1 MKQDGIKRASIDKLK
16 SRFET
21 AYYSEDMVITPL
33 VMFRELDD
41 ITALIQGVSIG
52 VTVSGSAKIKINGKM
67 HELRPNT
74 LFIFNE
80 NTVVEQVKAS
90 IRSSGYMIT
99 YSRQYLNSIHVDTQD
114 LISIYH
120 GFLNEPCVQVE
131 PEEAA
136 YIHDISK
143 LMRSVLC
150 DYAPTAT
157 REKII
162 SSLFAAMF
170 HYVMGILQQHS
181 LPGNGAVSNRT
192 DELFNNFLALL
203 REHCSTERSVEFYA
217 SKMGITPKYLSL
229 ILKKKSGRN
238 TSKLIDEAVVYE
250 AKRLL
255 KYSGLSIREIA
266 LKLNFASQSFFGK
279 YFKQRVGV
287 SPSRYK
293 IWDGRTEDIIANK
306 DFASTL
312 EGYSAVEI
320 DTSDIE
326 M

>member
-41 ITALIQGVSIG
+41 LTALIQGVSIG
-52 VTVSGSAKIKINGKM
+52 VTVSGTAKIKINGKL

-80 NTVVEQVKAS
+80 NTVIEQVKAS

-120 GFLNEPCVQVE
+120 GFLDEPCVQVD

-150 DYAPTAT
+150 DYAPTSN

-170 HYVMGILQQHS
+170 HYVMGILQKHS
-181 LPGNGAVSNRT
+181 LPAGNDSVSNRT
-192 DELFNNFLALL
+192 DELFNKFLDLL
-203 REHCSTERSVEFYA
+203 REYCSTERSVEFYA

-238 TSKLIDEAVVYE
+238 ASKLIDEAVVYE

-255 KYSGLSIREIA
+255 KYSGMSINEIA

-293 IWDGRTEDIIANK
+293 IWDGRTEDVIAHEDPFGK
-306 DFASTL
+306 A
-312 EGYSAVEI
+312 
-320 DTSDIE
+320 E
-326 M
+326 ML

>member
-1 MKQDGIKRASIDKLK
+1 
-16 SRFET
+16 
-21 AYYSEDMVITPL
+21 MVITPL

-41 ITALIQGVSIG
+41 LTALIQGVSIG
-52 VTVSGSAKIKINGKM
+52 VTVSGTAKIKINGKL

-80 NTVVEQVKAS
+80 NTVIEQVKTS

-99 YSRQYLNSIHVDTQD
+99 YSRQYLNSIQVDTQD

-120 GFLNEPCVQVE
+120 GFLDEPCVQIE
-131 PEEAA
+131 PQEAA

-150 DYAPTAT
+150 DYAPTAN
-157 REKII
+157 RDKII
-162 SSLFAAMF
+162 ASLFAAMF

-181 LPGNGAVSNRT
+181 SNGSNNVSNRT
-192 DELFNNFLALL
+192 DELFNRFLDLL

-217 SKMGITPKYLSL
+217 QKMGITPKYLSL

-238 TSKLIDEAVVYE
+238 ASKLIDEAVVYE

-255 KYSGLSIREIA
+255 KYSGLSINEIA
-266 LKLNFASQSFFGK
+266 TKLNFASQSFFGK

-293 IWDGRTEDIIANK
+293 NWNGPTEENIVNEDILFSDSITSNDNK
-306 DFASTL
+306 
-312 EGYSAVEI
+312 
-320 DTSDIE
+320 
-326 M
+326 

>member
-33 VMFRELDD
+33 LMFRELDD
-41 ITALIQGVSIG
+41 LTALIQGVSIG
-52 VTVSGSAKIKINGKM
+52 VTVSGTAKIKINGKL

-80 NTVVEQVKAS
+80 NTVIEQVKAS

-120 GFLNEPCVQVE
+120 GFLGEPCVQVE
-131 PEEAA
+131 PAEAA

-150 DYAPTAT
+150 DYAPTAS

-181 LPGNGAVSNRT
+181 IPGNGSVSNRT
-192 DELFNNFLALL
+192 DELFNHFLALL

-217 SKMGITPKYLSL
+217 QKMGITPKYLSL

-238 TSKLIDEAVVYE
+238 ASKLIDEAVVYE

-266 LKLNFASQSFFGK
+266 IKLNFASQSFFGK

-293 IWDGRTEDIIANK
+293 IWDGRTEGAIAAN
-306 DFASTL
+306 DMFP
-312 EGYSAVEI
+312 EP
-320 DTSDIE
+320 E
-326 M
+326 MENEELTTNI

>member
-21 AYYSEDMVITPL
+21 SYYSEDMVITPL

-41 ITALIQGVSIG
+41 LTALIQGVSIG
-52 VTVSGSAKIKINGKM
+52 VTVSGTAKIKINGKF

-80 NTVVEQVKAS
+80 NTVIEQVKAS

-120 GFLNEPCVQVE
+120 GFLDDPCVQVA

-150 DYAPTAT
+150 DYAPTPN

-170 HYVMGILQQHS
+170 HYVMGILQKHS
-181 LPGNGAVSNRT
+181 LPAGNDTVSNRT
-192 DELFNNFLALL
+192 DELFNKFLDLL
-203 REHCSTERSVEFYA
+203 REYCSTERSVEFYA

-238 TSKLIDEAVVYE
+238 ASKLIDEAVVYE

-255 KYSGLSIREIA
+255 KYSGMSINEIA

-293 IWDGRTEDIIANK
+293 IWDGRTEDIIAEEEQIVISN
-306 DFASTL
+306 
-312 EGYSAVEI
+312 
-320 DTSDIE
+320 
-326 M
+326 

>member
-21 AYYSEDMVITPL
+21 SYYSEDMVITPL

-41 ITALIQGVSIG
+41 LTALIQGVSIG
-52 VTVSGSAKIKINGKM
+52 VTVSGTAKIKINGKL

-80 NTVVEQVKAS
+80 NTVIEQVKTS

-99 YSRQYLNSIHVDTQD
+99 YSRQYLNSIQVDTQD

-120 GFLNEPCVQVE
+120 GFLDEPCVQIE
-131 PEEAA
+131 PQEAA

-150 DYAPTAT
+150 DYAPTAN
-157 REKII
+157 RDKII
-162 SSLFAAMF
+162 ASLFAAMF

-181 LPGNGAVSNRT
+181 SNGSNNVSNRT
-192 DELFNNFLALL
+192 DELFNRFLDLL

-217 SKMGITPKYLSL
+217 QKMGITPKYLSL

-238 TSKLIDEAVVYE
+238 ASKLIDEAVVYE

-255 KYSGLSIREIA
+255 KYSGLSINEIA
-266 LKLNFASQSFFGK
+266 TKLNFASQSFFGK

-293 IWDGRTEDIIANK
+293 IWNGHTEENIVNEDILFSDSITSNDNK
-306 DFASTL
+306 
-312 EGYSAVEI
+312 
-320 DTSDIE
+320 
-326 M
+326 

>member
-21 AYYSEDMVITPL
+21 SYYSEDMVITPL

-41 ITALIQGVSIG
+41 LTALIQGVSIG
-52 VTVSGSAKIKINGKM
+52 VTVSGTAKIKINGKL

-80 NTVVEQVKAS
+80 NTVIEQVKTS

-99 YSRQYLNSIHVDTQD
+99 YSRQSLNSIHVDTQD

-120 GFLNEPCVQVE
+120 GFLDEPCVQIE
-131 PEEAA
+131 PQEAT

-150 DYAPTAT
+150 DYAPTAN
-157 REKII
+157 RDKII
-162 SSLFAAMF
+162 ASLFAAMF

-181 LPGNGAVSNRT
+181 NNGTNSVSNRT
-192 DELFNNFLALL
+192 DELFNRFLNLL

-217 SKMGITPKYLSL
+217 QKMGITPKYLSL

-238 TSKLIDEAVVYE
+238 ASKLIDEAVVYE

-255 KYSGLSIREIA
+255 KYSGLSINEIA
-266 LKLNFASQSFFGK
+266 TKLNFASQSFFGK

-293 IWDGRTEDIIANK
+293 IWDGRTEESIVNEDMLFNDALAANDNK
-306 DFASTL
+306 
-312 EGYSAVEI
+312 
-320 DTSDIE
+320 
-326 M
+326 

>member
-21 AYYSEDMVITPL
+21 SYYSEDMVITPL

-41 ITALIQGVSIG
+41 LTALIQGVSIG
-52 VTVSGSAKIKINGKM
+52 VTVSGTAKIKINGKF

-80 NTVVEQVKAS
+80 NTVIEQVKAS

-120 GFLNEPCVQVE
+120 GFLDDPCVQVD

-150 DYAPTAT
+150 DYAPTPN

-170 HYVMGILQQHS
+170 HYVMGILQKHS
-181 LPGNGAVSNRT
+181 LPAGNDSVSNRT
-192 DELFNNFLALL
+192 DELFNKFLDLL
-203 REHCSTERSVEFYA
+203 REYCSTERSVEFYA

-238 TSKLIDEAVVYE
+238 ASKLIDEAVVYE

-255 KYSGLSIREIA
+255 KYSGMSINEIA

-293 IWDGRTEDIIANK
+293 IWDGRTEDIIAQENPY
-306 DFASTL
+306 TN
-312 EGYSAVEI
+312 E
-320 DTSDIE
+320 
-326 M
+326 

>member
-1 MKQDGIKRASIDKLK
+1 MMKQDGIKRASIDKLK

-21 AYYSEDMVITPL
+21 SYYSEDMVITPL

-41 ITALIQGVSIG
+41 LTALIQGVSIG
-52 VTVSGSAKIKINGKM
+52 VTVSGTAKIKINGKF

-80 NTVVEQVKAS
+80 NTVIEQVKAS

-120 GFLNEPCVQVE
+120 GFLDDPCVQVD

-150 DYAPTAT
+150 DYAPTPN

-170 HYVMGILQQHS
+170 HYVMGILQKHS
-181 LPGNGAVSNRT
+181 LPAGNDSVSNRT
-192 DELFNNFLALL
+192 DELFNKFLDLL
-203 REHCSTERSVEFYA
+203 REYCSTERSVEFYA

-238 TSKLIDEAVVYE
+238 ASKLIDEAVVYE

-255 KYSGLSIREIA
+255 KYSGMSINEIA

-293 IWDGRTEDIIANK
+293 IWDGRTEDIIAQESPYNGEE
-306 DFASTL
+306 TL
-312 EGYSAVEI
+312 
-320 DTSDIE
+320 
-326 M
+326 

>member
-1 MKQDGIKRASIDKLK
+1 
-16 SRFET
+16 
-21 AYYSEDMVITPL
+21 MVITPL

-41 ITALIQGVSIG
+41 LTALIQGVSIG
-52 VTVSGSAKIKINGKM
+52 VTVSGTAKIKINGKF

-80 NTVVEQVKAS
+80 NTVIEQVKAS
-90 IRSSGYMIT
+90 IGSSGYMIT

-120 GFLNEPCVQVE
+120 GFLDEPCVQVD

-150 DYAPTAT
+150 DYAPTPN

-170 HYVMGILQQHS
+170 HYVMGILQKHS
-181 LPGNGAVSNRT
+181 LPAGNDTVSNRT
-192 DELFNNFLALL
+192 DELFNRFLDLL
-203 REHCSTERSVEFYA
+203 REYCSTERSVEFYA

-238 TSKLIDEAVVYE
+238 ASKLIDEAVVYE

-255 KYSGLSIREIA
+255 KYSGLSINEIA

-293 IWDGRTEDIIANK
+293 IWDGRTDDIIANE
-306 DFASTL
+306 AQT
-312 EGYSAVEI
+312 ANANN
-320 DTSDIE
+320 
-326 M
+326 

>member
-21 AYYSEDMVITPL
+21 SYYSEDMVITPL

-41 ITALIQGVSIG
+41 LTALIQGVSIG
-52 VTVSGSAKIKINGKM
+52 VTVSGTAKIKINGKF

-80 NTVVEQVKAS
+80 NTVIEQVKAS

-120 GFLNEPCVQVE
+120 GFLDDPCVQVD

-150 DYAPTAT
+150 DYAPTPN

-170 HYVMGILQQHS
+170 HYVMGILQKHS
-181 LPGNGAVSNRT
+181 LPAGNESVSNRT
-192 DELFNNFLALL
+192 DELFNKFLDLL
-203 REHCSTERSVEFYA
+203 REYCSTERSVEFYA

-238 TSKLIDEAVVYE
+238 ASKLIDEAVVYE

-293 IWDGRTEDIIANK
+293 IWDGRTEDIIAN
-306 DFASTL
+306 DSAFPDPML
-312 EGYSAVEI
+312 EQTTEI
-320 DTSDIE
+320 DN
-326 M
+326 

>member
-1 MKQDGIKRASIDKLK
+1 MRQDGIKRASIDKLK

-41 ITALIQGVSIG
+41 LTALIQGVSIG
-52 VTVSGSAKIKINGKM
+52 VTVSGTAKIKINGKL

-80 NTVVEQVKAS
+80 NTVIEQVKAS

-120 GFLNEPCVQVE
+120 GFLDEPCVQVD

-150 DYAPTAT
+150 DYAPTSN

-170 HYVMGILQQHS
+170 HYVMGILQKHS
-181 LPGNGAVSNRT
+181 LPAGNDSVSNRT
-192 DELFNNFLALL
+192 DELFNKFLDLL
-203 REHCSTERSVEFYA
+203 REYCSTERSVEFYA

-238 TSKLIDEAVVYE
+238 ASKLIDEAVVYE

-255 KYSGLSIREIA
+255 KYSGMSINEIA
-266 LKLNFASQSFFGK
+266 TKLNFASQSFFGK

-293 IWDGRTEDIIANK
+293 IWDGRTEDIIAHE
-306 DFASTL
+306 DPFGEAEAL
-312 EGYSAVEI
+312 
-320 DTSDIE
+320 
-326 M
+326 

>member
-1 MKQDGIKRASIDKLK
+1 MKQDDIKRASIDKLK

-21 AYYSEDMVITPL
+21 AYYSEDLVITPL

-41 ITALIQGVSIG
+41 LTALIQGVSIG
-52 VTVSGSAKIKINGKM
+52 VTVSGTAKIKINGKL

-80 NTVVEQVKAS
+80 NTVIEQVKAS

-120 GFLNEPCVQVE
+120 GFLDEPCVQIE
-131 PEEAA
+131 PQEAA

-143 LMRSVLC
+143 LMRSMLC
-150 DYAPTAT
+150 DYAPTPN
-157 REKII
+157 RNKII
-162 SSLFAAMF
+162 NSLFGAMF

-181 LPGNGAVSNRT
+181 IPTAGSVSNRT
-192 DELFNNFLALL
+192 DELFNRFLTLL

-217 SKMGITPKYLSL
+217 SEMGITPKYLSL

-238 TSKLIDEAVVYE
+238 ASKLIDEAVVYE

-255 KYSGLSIREIA
+255 KYSGLSIQEIA
-266 LKLNFASQSFFGK
+266 TKLNFASQSFFGK

-293 IWDGRTEDIIANK
+293 IWDGRTEEIINSEEE
-306 DFASTL
+306 FIN
-312 EGYSAVEI
+312 EI
-320 DTSDIE
+320 ETSNDND
-326 M
+326 

>member
-21 AYYSEDMVITPL
+21 AYYSEDLVITPL

-41 ITALIQGVSIG
+41 LTALIQGVSIG
-52 VTVSGSAKIKINGKM
+52 VTVSGTAKIKINGKL

-80 NTVVEQVKAS
+80 NTVIEQVKAS

-120 GFLNEPCVQVE
+120 GFLDEPCVQIE
-131 PEEAA
+131 PQEAA

-143 LMRSVLC
+143 LMRSMLC
-150 DYAPTAT
+150 DYAPTPN
-157 REKII
+157 RNKII
-162 SSLFAAMF
+162 NSLFGAMF

-181 LPGNGAVSNRT
+181 IPTAGSVSNRT
-192 DELFNNFLALL
+192 DELFNRFLTLL

-217 SKMGITPKYLSL
+217 SEMGITPKYLSL

-238 TSKLIDEAVVYE
+238 ASKLIDEAVVYE

-255 KYSGLSIREIA
+255 KYSGLSIQEIA
-266 LKLNFASQSFFGK
+266 TKLNFASQSFFGK

-293 IWDGRTEDIIANK
+293 IWDGRTEEIINNEEEFI
-306 DFASTL
+306 D
-312 EGYSAVEI
+312 EI
-320 DTSDIE
+320 ETNNDNN
-326 M
+326 

>member
-21 AYYSEDMVITPL
+21 SYYSEDMVITPL

-41 ITALIQGVSIG
+41 LTALIQGVSIG
-52 VTVSGSAKIKINGKM
+52 VTVSGTAKIKINGKF

-80 NTVVEQVKAS
+80 NTVIEQVKAS

-120 GFLNEPCVQVE
+120 GFLDEPCVQVA

-150 DYAPTAT
+150 DYAPTPN

-170 HYVMGILQQHS
+170 HYVMGILQKHS
-181 LPGNGAVSNRT
+181 LPAGNESVSNRT
-192 DELFNNFLALL
+192 DELFNKFLDLL
-203 REHCSTERSVEFYA
+203 REYCSTERSVEFYA

-238 TSKLIDEAVVYE
+238 ASKLIDEAVVYE

-255 KYSGLSIREIA
+255 KYSGMSINEIA

-293 IWDGRTEDIIANK
+293 IWDGRTEDIIASEEQQS
-306 DFASTL
+306 AEETL
-312 EGYSAVEI
+312 
-320 DTSDIE
+320 
-326 M
+326 

>member
-1 MKQDGIKRASIDKLK
+1 MRQDGIKRASIDKLK

-41 ITALIQGVSIG
+41 LTALIQGVSIG
-52 VTVSGSAKIKINGKM
+52 VTVSGTAKIKINGKL

-80 NTVVEQVKAS
+80 NTVIEQVKAS

-120 GFLNEPCVQVE
+120 GFLDEPCVQID

-150 DYAPTAT
+150 DYAPTPN

-170 HYVMGILQQHS
+170 HYVMGILQKHS
-181 LPGNGAVSNRT
+181 LPAGNDSVSNRT
-192 DELFNNFLALL
+192 DELFNKFLDLL
-203 REHCSTERSVEFYA
+203 REYCSTERSVEFYA

-238 TSKLIDEAVVYE
+238 ASKLIDEAVVYE

-255 KYSGLSIREIA
+255 KYSGMSINEIA
-266 LKLNFASQSFFGK
+266 TKLNFASQSFFGK

-293 IWDGRTEDIIANK
+293 IWDGRTEDIIAHE
-306 DFASTL
+306 DPFGEAEAL
-312 EGYSAVEI
+312 
-320 DTSDIE
+320 
-326 M
+326 

>member
-21 AYYSEDMVITPL
+21 SYYSEDMVITPL

-41 ITALIQGVSIG
+41 LTALIQGVSIG
-52 VTVSGSAKIKINGKM
+52 VTVSGTAKIKINGKF

-80 NTVVEQVKAS
+80 NTVIEQVKAS

-120 GFLNEPCVQVE
+120 GFLDEPCVQVD

-150 DYAPTAT
+150 DYAPTPN

-170 HYVMGILQQHS
+170 HYVMGILQKHS
-181 LPGNGAVSNRT
+181 LPAGNDSVSNRT
-192 DELFNNFLALL
+192 DELFNKFLDLL
-203 REHCSTERSVEFYA
+203 REYCSTERSVEFYA

-238 TSKLIDEAVVYE
+238 ASKLIDEAVVYE

-255 KYSGLSIREIA
+255 KYSGMSINEIA

-293 IWDGRTEDIIANK
+293 IWDGRTEDIIAKENP
-306 DFASTL
+306 
-312 EGYSAVEI
+312 YNN
-320 DTSDIE
+320 
-326 M
+326 

>member
-1 MKQDGIKRASIDKLK
+1 
-16 SRFET
+16 
-21 AYYSEDMVITPL
+21 MVITPL

-41 ITALIQGVSIG
+41 LTALIQGVSIG
-52 VTVSGSAKIKINGKM
+52 VTVSGTAKIKINGKL

-80 NTVVEQVKAS
+80 NTVIEQVKTS

-99 YSRQYLNSIHVDTQD
+99 YSRQYLNSIQVDTQD

-120 GFLNEPCVQVE
+120 GFLDEPCVQIE
-131 PEEAA
+131 PQEAA

-150 DYAPTAT
+150 DYAPTAN
-157 REKII
+157 RDKII
-162 SSLFAAMF
+162 ASLFAAMF

-181 LPGNGAVSNRT
+181 SNGSNNVSNRT
-192 DELFNNFLALL
+192 DELFNRFLDLL

-217 SKMGITPKYLSL
+217 QKMGITPKYLSL

-238 TSKLIDEAVVYE
+238 ASKLIDEAVVYE

-255 KYSGLSIREIA
+255 KYSGLSINEIA
-266 LKLNFASQSFFGK
+266 TKLNFASQSFFGK

-293 IWDGRTEDIIANK
+293 IWNGHTEENIVNEDILFSDSITSNDNK
-306 DFASTL
+306 
-312 EGYSAVEI
+312 
-320 DTSDIE
+320 
-326 M
+326 

>member
-21 AYYSEDMVITPL
+21 SYYSEDMVITPL

-41 ITALIQGVSIG
+41 LTALIQGVSIG
-52 VTVSGSAKIKINGKM
+52 VTVSGTAKIKINGKL

-80 NTVVEQVKAS
+80 NTVIEQVKTS

-99 YSRQYLNSIHVDTQD
+99 YSRQYLNSIQVDTQD

-120 GFLNEPCVQVE
+120 GFLDEPCVQIE
-131 PEEAA
+131 PQEAA

-150 DYAPTAT
+150 DYAPTAN
-157 REKII
+157 RDKII
-162 SSLFAAMF
+162 ASLFAAMF

-181 LPGNGAVSNRT
+181 NNGSNNVSNRT
-192 DELFNNFLALL
+192 DELFNRFLDLL

-217 SKMGITPKYLSL
+217 QKMGITPKYLSL

-238 TSKLIDEAVVYE
+238 ASKLIDEAVVYE

-255 KYSGLSIREIA
+255 KYSGLSINEIA
-266 LKLNFASQSFFGK
+266 TKLNFASQSFFGK

-293 IWDGRTEDIIANK
+293 IWNGHTEENIVNEDILFSDSITSNDNK
-306 DFASTL
+306 
-312 EGYSAVEI
+312 
-320 DTSDIE
+320 
-326 M
+326 

>member
-41 ITALIQGVSIG
+41 LTALIQGVSIG
-52 VTVSGSAKIKINGKM
+52 VTVSGTAKIKINGKL

-80 NTVVEQVKAS
+80 NTVIEQVKAS

-120 GFLNEPCVQVE
+120 GFLDEPCVQID
-131 PEEAA
+131 PEEAV

-150 DYAPTAT
+150 DHAPTSN

-170 HYVMGILQQHS
+170 HYVMGILQKHT
-181 LPGNGAVSNRT
+181 LPAGNDTVSNRT
-192 DELFNNFLALL
+192 DELFNKFLDLL
-203 REHCSTERSVEFYA
+203 REYCSTERSVEFYA

-238 TSKLIDEAVVYE
+238 ASKLIDEAVIYE

-255 KYSGLSIREIA
+255 KYSGMSINEIA

-293 IWDGRTEDIIANK
+293 IWDGRTEDVIAQK
-306 DFASTL
+306 DPF
-312 EGYSAVEI
+312 GSAEI
-320 DTSDIE
+320 L
-326 M
+326 

>member
-21 AYYSEDMVITPL
+21 AYYSEDLVITPL

-41 ITALIQGVSIG
+41 LTALIQGVSIG
-52 VTVSGSAKIKINGKM
+52 VTVSGTAKIKINGKL

-80 NTVVEQVKAS
+80 NTVIEQVKAS

-120 GFLNEPCVQVE
+120 GFLDEPCVQIE
-131 PEEAA
+131 PQEAA

-143 LMRSVLC
+143 LMRSMLC
-150 DYAPTAT
+150 DYAPTPN
-157 REKII
+157 RNKII
-162 SSLFAAMF
+162 NSLFGAMF

-181 LPGNGAVSNRT
+181 IPTAGSVSNRT
-192 DELFNNFLALL
+192 DELFNRFLTLL

-217 SKMGITPKYLSL
+217 SEMGITPKYLSL

-238 TSKLIDEAVVYE
+238 ASKLIDEAVVYE

-255 KYSGLSIREIA
+255 KYSGLSIQEIA
-266 LKLNFASQSFFGK
+266 TKLNFASQSFFGK

-293 IWDGRTEDIIANK
+293 IWDGRTEEIINSEEE
-306 DFASTL
+306 FIN
-312 EGYSAVEI
+312 EI
-320 DTSDIE
+320 ETSNDND
-326 M
+326 